1 MNSPTAAAQAMLW
14 RDLRRSVRR
23 SQDLA
28 QSLVFFVIVITLL
41 ALAVGPDEQV
51 FATIAPAGVWI
62 AILLATTI
70 NLDRLFLSDY
80 QDGTIELLVLSSASL
95 PALVAAKI
103 VAHWLANAC
112 PQILMAVFVGAI
124 LGLKTDVLVAL
135 GLSLLLGSPILS
147 LIGAVASA
155 LTVGLRGGAL
165 LLSLIILPLY
175 MPTLIFGT
183 AAITNAALGLPI
195 EAELFFLGG
204 VAVLT
209 ASLAPFGAAA
219 ALRVRLS

>member
-1 MNSPTAAAQAMLW
+1 MLL

-28 QSLVFFVIVITLL
+28 QSLAFFVIVITLL
-41 ALAVGPDEQV
+41 ALAVGPDAQIFV
-51 FATIAPAGVWI
+51 TIAPAGVWI

-70 NLDRLFLSDY
+70 NLDRMFLSDY
-80 QDGTIELLVLSSASL
+80 QDGTIELLLLSSASL
-95 PALVAAKI
+95 PALVAAK
-103 VAHWLANAC
+103 VSAHWLTNAC
-112 PQILMAVFVGAI
+112 PQILMAVIVGAI
-124 LGLKTDVLVAL
+124 LGLNTDVLVAL

-183 AAITNAALGLPI
+183 AAISNAALGLPI
-195 EAELFFLGG
+195 EAELLFLGG
-204 VAVLT
+204 VAVLS

-219 ALRVRLS
+219 ALRIRLS